1 MSGPS
6 AADRERGSAVVDMVL
21 VGALTTLLFASVLQ
35 LALTLQVRSTLIDC
49 AAEGAR
55 YGALADRTL
64 EQGAA
69 RTTELI
75 TMSLS
80 AGFAQDVVA
89 RRSTVDGLA
98 VVEVEVSAPLPV
110 LGLVGP
116 RALTVSGHALAELP

>member
-6 AADRERGSAVVDMVL
+6 AADRDRGSAVVDMVL

-35 LALTLQVRSTLIDC
+35 LALTLHVRSTLIDC